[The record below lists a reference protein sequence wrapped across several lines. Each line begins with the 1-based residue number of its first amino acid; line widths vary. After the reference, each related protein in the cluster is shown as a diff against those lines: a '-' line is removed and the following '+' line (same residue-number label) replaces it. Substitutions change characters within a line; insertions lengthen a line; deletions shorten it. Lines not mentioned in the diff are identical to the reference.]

1 MKEEYP
7 LSFSEINQNPE
18 TRLCEFRNDPSPIVF
33 LLDEMEDPRNL
44 GSIFR
49 IADAARVSTIY
60 GYRMNN
66 IDSSKIEKVS
76 RQTNEHISFNFINS
90 LAEVEKLSKAYI
102 PIALEYT
109 NKSKAFN
116 MYVKNEPCML
126 IIGNERRGVSKELLS
141 ICHSSLHIP
150 MLGQNS
156 SMNVSVATGIV
167 VYHLLKTLN
176 KI

>member
-18 TRLCEFRNDPSPIVF
+18 TRLREFRNDPSPIIF

-49 IADAARVSTIY
+49 IADAAQVSTIY
-60 GYRMNN
+60 GYRMNT
-66 IDSSKIEKVS
+66 IDSDKIEKVS
-76 RQTNEHISFNFINS
+76 RQTTGHITFNHIDS
-90 LAEVEKLSKAYI
+90 LDKVKELSKKHT

-109 NKSKAFN
+109 NKSEAFN
-116 MYVKNEPCML
+116 LYDKSEPCML
-126 IIGNERRGVSKELLS
+126 IIGNERKGVSKELLS
-141 ICHSSLHIP
+141 ICHTSLHIP
-150 MLGQNS
+150 MMGQNS

-167 VYHLLKTLN
+167 VYHLLQQMN